1 MADSKSSWNSNNLN
15 KQCQP
20 SNSNRH
26 PSNLRGKA
34 IGLWYAQRQ
43 RPANSGQTSS
53 HSRPPPSQPIAT
65 IELSPN
71 EIQRV
76 TEVRQLFKHQQYSR
90 KNFKESSS
98 NIDDDKDDN
107 PTIDDAEHVIQFEKL
122 HSSFQYFD
130 PLDRKPEVDQ
140 TLFDDLRKKQCSSLY
155 LNLDIKRS
163 CLPITAYRQQI
174 LNTIE
179 QNQIFVL
186 VGETG
191 SGRFLSMKIESNLQF
206 FSSRKNH
213 PNCSIYSR

>member
-1 MADSKSSWNSNNLN
+1 MAESKPFWNSNHST
-15 KQCQP
+15 KQSQP
-20 SNSNRH
+20 PNSNRH
-26 PSNLRGKA
+26 PPNLHGKA

-43 RPANSGQTSS
+43 RSANSGQTSS
-53 HSRPPPSQPIAT
+53 HSRPPPSQPVAT

-76 TEVRQLFKHQQYSR
+76 TEVRQLFKHHQHSR
-90 KNFKESSS
+90 KNFKEPSS
-98 NIDDDKDDN
+98 NIDDDKEDN
-107 PTIDDAEHVIQFEKL
+107 PTIDDAEHAVQFEKL

-140 TLFDDLRKKQCSSLY
+140 NLFDDLRKKQSSSLY

-174 LNTIE
+174 LDTIE

-191 SGRFLSMKIESNLQF
+191 SGRFLSTKI
-206 FSSRKNH
+206 
-213 PNCSIYSR
+213 